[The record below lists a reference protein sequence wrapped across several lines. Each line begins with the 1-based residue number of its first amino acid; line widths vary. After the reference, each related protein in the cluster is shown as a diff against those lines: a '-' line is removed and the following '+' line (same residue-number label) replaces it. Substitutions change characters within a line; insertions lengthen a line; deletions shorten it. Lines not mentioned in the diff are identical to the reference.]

1 MNMSTWAIRKPVPS
15 LALFLVLVIVGFV
28 GFMRLPVT
36 QFPNIDIPIVTI
48 SISQP
53 GAAPSEIAN
62 QIVKPVEGA
71 VSDVSGVNH
80 VSATATEG
88 SANITIE
95 FDLEVDTDRALND
108 VKDAMAGVRGDL
120 PDSITEPN
128 IQRLDVTGRPILTY
142 AVSDPSRSIED
153 LSYFVDEIVARELT
167 GASGIG
173 KVSRIGGGDQ
183 AIQVELDPD
192 RLLALGLTASD
203 VNNQLRQNNIDLGGG
218 SGDLAGQE
226 FSIRALGSAATIAD
240 LAATP
245 ITLSGGGAVRLDD
258 LGAVF
263 EGAQD
268 ASSFAMF
275 NGQPVVAFGVFRAT
289 GASDLTAGDN
299 AKKRIAAL
307 SALYPNASFALID
320 DATTYTNST
329 YHSAM
334 ETLYEGAALA
344 IIVVF
349 LFLKNWRA
357 TIITAVALPLS
368 IIPTFIVMNYLGFSL
383 NTVSLLG
390 ITLVTG
396 ILVDDAIVEI
406 ENIVRH
412 IHMGKPAYEAS
423 EEAASEIGTTVIAIS
438 FTIVAVFAPVSFM
451 SGIAGQYFKQF
462 GLTVAVAVLFSL
474 LVARLIT
481 PMMAAYF
488 MRDGVAVEEEK
499 DGFIMRSYMRILGW
513 TLRNRL
519 ITLTLGVGIFIGSIY
534 SATLLPT
541 EFVPPSDTGR
551 ASVSVELPPGSL
563 MDQTRAVSR
572 NVTAIIRT
580 IPEVQ
585 TVFVD
590 GSNTTATLRIG
601 LGSKTERER
610 SSFEIIEELGVLL
623 ADVPDV
629 RLFVLTDEGKRDL
642 SISVLGDD
650 VAATAAAAQALV
662 VQMNTLPQIKGA
674 SSAAS
679 LVRPEIQITPKAEL
693 AAEMGVTSA
702 ALASTIRIATIGDS
716 GSNVAKFNAGDRQI
730 PIIVRLEQD
739 AREDLFRMAG
749 LRIPTT
755 TGAPVPLSVV
765 ADVALSTG
773 PTSIDRYD
781 RQYRTSVEADVT
793 KGYFLGEATAAIDA
807 LPIASKMPEGTEIQ
821 ASGDAEVMGEIFT
834 QFGLAMGAGILLVYV
849 VLVLLFSSF
858 LTPVTILMSLP
869 LAIGGAIFALYIYGA
884 GIGLSVV
891 IGFLMLMGIVTKNAI
906 MLVEF
911 AIESMKE
918 GHDKTTAM
926 MEAGHKRARPIIMT
940 TIAMTA
946 GMVPSAMAVA
956 EGGGVSR
963 PHGGGSDRRIAVVD
977 GVVIA
982 FCPVAVQRDRWR
994 AQAAAARFGHC
1005 AGRQPAPQ
1013 RLKPARFTDTGRPS
1027 QGGPAATLKDP
1038 V

>member
-15 LALFLVLVIVGFV
+15 LALFLVLVIVGLV

-48 SISQP
+48 GIAQP

-62 QIVKPVEGA
+62 QIVKPVESA

-80 VSATATEG
+80 VTATATDG
-88 SANITIE
+88 FANITIE

-108 VKDAMAGVRGDL
+108 VKDAIAGVRGDL

-128 IQRLDVTGRPILTY
+128 VQRLDVTGAPILTY
-142 AVSDPSRSIED
+142 AVSDPTQSIED
-153 LSYFVDEIVARELT
+153 LSYFVDEVVARELT
-167 GASGIG
+167 GAKGIG

-183 AIQVELDPD
+183 AIEVELSPN

-226 FSIRALGSAATIAD
+226 FSIRALGSAASIDD

-245 ITLSGGGAVRLDD
+245 ITLSGGGSVRLDD
-258 LGAVF
+258 LGTVF
-263 EGAQD
+263 DGAQD
-268 ASSFAMF
+268 ATSFAMF

-299 AKKRIAAL
+299 AKERIAGIAA
-307 SALYPNASFALID
+307 SYPNASFSVID
-320 DATTYTNST
+320 DATTYTAST
-329 YHSAM
+329 YDSAM
-334 ETLYEGAALA
+334 ATLYEGAALA

-423 EEAASEIGTTVIAIS
+423 EEAASEIGMTVIAIS
-438 FTIVAVFAPVSFM
+438 FTIVAVFLPVSFM

-488 MRDGVAVEEEK
+488 LRDGIAPEEEK
-499 DGFIMRSYMRILGW
+499 DGFIMRGYMRILGW
-513 TLRNRL
+513 TLRNRFV
-519 ITLTLGVGIFIGSIY
+519 TLMLGVGIFAASIF

-551 ASVSVELPPGSL
+551 ASVSIELPPGSL

-572 NVTAIIRT
+572 DVTQIIQT

-590 GSNTTATLRIG
+590 GADTTATLRIG
-601 LGSKTERER
+601 FGSKTTRDR
-610 SSFEIIEELGVLL
+610 SSFEIIDELDVLL

-629 RLFVLTDEGKRDL
+629 RLFVLSENGTRDL
-642 SISVLGDD
+642 SIFVLGDD
-650 VAATAAAAQALV
+650 VDAASAAAQTLAK
-662 VQMNTLPQIKGA
+662 QMNTLPEVIGA
-674 SSAAS
+674 SSKAS

-693 AAEMGVTSA
+693 AAEMGITSA
-702 ALASTIRIATIGDS
+702 ALASTIRIATIGDT
-716 GSNVAKFNAGDRQI
+716 GSNVAKFNTGDKQI
-730 PIIVRLEQD
+730 PIIVRLEKD
-739 AREDLFRMAG
+739 VREDLFRMAG
-749 LRIPTT
+749 LRIPST
-755 TGAPVPLSVV
+755 TGAPVPLNVV
-765 ADVALSTG
+765 ADLALATG

-781 RQYRTSVEADVT
+781 RQYRTSVDADVA
-793 KGYFLGEATAAIDA
+793 KGFFLGEATAAING
-807 LPIASKMPEGTEIQ
+807 LPIALDMPAGTEIQ
-821 ASGDAEVMGEIFT
+821 AGGDAEIMAEIFT

-858 LTPVTILMSLP
+858 MTPITILMSLP
-869 LAIGGAIFALYIYGA
+869 LAIGGAIFALYLYGA
-884 GIGLSVV
+884 GIGLSVI

-911 AIESMKE
+911 ALEAMKE
-918 GHDKTTAM
+918 GANKTNAM
-926 MEAGHKRARPIIMT
+926 LDAGHKRARPIIMT

-946 GMVPSAMAVA
+946 GMVPSALAVA
-956 EGGGVSR
+956 EGGEFR
-963 PHGGGSDRRIAVVD
+963 APMAIAVIGGLLLSTVLSLLFVPSLFSVID
-977 GVVIA
+977 GA
-982 FCPVAVQRDRWR
+982 RQRVLRGLVTVLG
-994 AQAAAARFGHC
+994 AN
-1005 AGRQPAPQ
+1005 QP
-1013 RLKPARFTDTGRPS
+1013 RET
-1027 QGGPAATLKDP
+1027 
-1038 V
+1038 

>member
-15 LALFLVLVIVGFV
+15 LAFFLVLVIVGIT

-36 QFPNIDIPIVTI
+36 RFPNIDIPIITVD
-48 SISQP
+48 ISQS

-62 QIVKPVEGA
+62 QIIKPVESA

-80 VSATATEG
+80 VTATATDG
-88 SANITIE
+88 HANVVIE

-108 VKDAMAGVRGDL
+108 IKDAIAGAQDEL
-120 PDSITEPN
+120 PESATEPN
-128 IQRLDVTGRPILTY
+128 IQRLDVTGQPILTY
-142 AVSDPSRSIED
+142 AVSDPTQSIEA
-153 LSYFVDEIVARELT
+153 LSYFVDEIAARELT
-167 GASGIG
+167 SATGIG
-173 KVSRIGGGDQ
+173 KVSRIGGADR
-183 AIQVELDPD
+183 AIEVELSPE

-203 VNNQLRQNNIDLGGG
+203 VNTQLRQNNIDLGGG

-226 FSIRALGSAATIAD
+226 YSIRALGSAPTLAD

-245 ITLSGGGAVRLDD
+245 ITLSGGGSVRLDD
-258 LGAVF
+258 LGTVTD
-263 EGAQD
+263 GAED
-268 ASSFAMF
+268 PESFAMF

-299 AKKRIAAL
+299 AKARIAKLAE
-307 SALYPNASFALID
+307 AYPNVTFALID
-320 DATTYTNST
+320 DATRYTNST
-329 YHSAM
+329 YHAAM

-357 TIITAVALPLS
+357 TLITAVALPLS
-368 IIPTFIVMNYLGFSL
+368 IIPTFIVMQMLGFSL

-423 EEAASEIGTTVIAIS
+423 EEAASEIGTTVVAIS

-488 MRDGVAVEEEK
+488 LRDGQPTAEAEK
-499 DGFIMRSYMRILGW
+499 DGLLMRQYMRVLAW
-513 TLRNRL
+513 TLRHRA
-519 ITLTLGVGIFIGSIY
+519 ITLIIGLAIFTGSIY

-551 ASVSVELPPGSL
+551 ANVSIELPPGSL
-563 MDQTRAVSR
+563 MEETRASAR
-572 NVTAIIRT
+572 DITQLIRT

-590 GSNTTATLRIG
+590 GKTSEASLRIG
-601 LGSKTERER
+601 FGSKLTRDR
-610 SSFEIIEELGVLL
+610 SSFEITDELSELL
-623 ADVPDV
+623 SDIKDL
-629 RLFVLTDEGKRDL
+629 RLFVLSEDGTRDL
-642 SISVLGDD
+642 TISVLGDD
-650 VAATAAAAQALV
+650 VERVSAAAKSLV
-662 VQMNTLPQIKGA
+662 SAMNALPQIEGA
-674 SSAAS
+674 SSEAA
-679 LVRPEIQITPKAEL
+679 LVRPEIQIVPNAEL
-693 AAEMGVTSA
+693 AAEMGITSA
-702 ALASTIRIATIGDS
+702 ALASTLRIATIGDT
-716 GSNVAKFNAGDRQI
+716 GSNVAKFNTGERQI
-730 PIIVRLEQD
+730 PIIVRMEAD
-739 AREDLFRMAG
+739 AREDLFRLAG
-749 LRIPTT
+749 LRIPTQ
-755 TGAPVPLSVV
+755 TGTPVPLDAI
-765 ADVALSTG
+765 ADITLSTG
-773 PTSIDRYD
+773 PTSIERYD
-781 RQYRTSVEADVT
+781 RQYRTSVQADVAN
-793 KGYFLGEATAAIDA
+793 GFFLGEATSAVNA
-807 LPIASKMPEGTEIQ
+807 LPIAQTMPQGTAIQ
-821 ASGDAEVMGEIFT
+821 ASGDAEVMGEIFL

-858 LTPVTILMSLP
+858 MTPVTILMSLP

-911 AIESMKE
+911 ALEAMHK
-918 GHDKTTAM
+918 GVDKTSAM
-926 MEAGHKRARPIIMT
+926 LDAGHKRARPIIMT

-946 GMVPSAMAVA
+946 GMVPSSLAIAEGGEFRAPMAVA
-956 EGGGVSR
+956 VIGGLLLSTVLSLLFV
-963 PHGGGSDRRIAVVD
+963 PSLFSVVD
-977 GVVIA
+977 G
-982 FCPVAVQRDRWR
+982 
-994 AQAAAARFGHC
+994 ARRRVLRGLVERLG
-1005 AGRQPAPQ
+1005 ANQPPNHPQ
-1013 RLKPARFTDTGRPS
+1013 
-1027 QGGPAATLKDP
+1027 
-1038 V
+1038 